1 MLTRHVNTVKGI
13 GFFAMIQ
20 TKGLVRIASV
30 VFCVAPLMTA
40 PARSSTTV
48 CTPGFGSSVSPGAI
62 ITAAFTGP
70 IPPCPASPVSA
81 NIDTGAAAANAGVV
95 FATDYI
101 LGPGTNNFMRTSPT
115 SVAVAASAS
124 SSELISL
131 TFTQPLQ
138 NPYLFFSFID
148 PNTSFTFNQPYT
160 LAQAFNASSTGSTVT
175 SSGMNTQNDGFV
187 VQLLGTHSSLGFNYN
202 NSASFANSV
211 ALTVGTPVPGPLPL
225 IGAGM
230 AFGFSRKLRARLR
243 A

>member
-1 MLTRHVNTVKGI
+1 MTHI
-13 GFFAMIQ
+13 
-20 TKGLVRIASV
+20 KGLAQAASIV
-30 VFCVAPLMTA
+30 LLISPLMIS
-40 PARSSTTV
+40 PARSITTV

-62 ITAAFTGP
+62 ITAALTGP
-70 IPPCPASPVSA
+70 IPPCPTSPVSV

-95 FATDYI
+95 FPADII
-101 LGPGTNNFMRTSPT
+101 LGPGTNDFVRTSPT
-115 SVAVAASAS
+115 SVAVAASAA

-131 TFTQPLQ
+131 TFTQPLKD
-138 NPYLFFSFID
+138 PYLFLSFLD

-160 LAQAFNASSTGSTVT
+160 LAQAFNATSTGSTVT
-175 SSGMNTQNDGFV
+175 SSGTNTQNDGFV
-187 VQLLGTHSSLGFNYN
+187 VQMLGIYSSTGFTYN

-211 ALTVGTPVPGPLPL
+211 ALTVGIPVPGPLPL